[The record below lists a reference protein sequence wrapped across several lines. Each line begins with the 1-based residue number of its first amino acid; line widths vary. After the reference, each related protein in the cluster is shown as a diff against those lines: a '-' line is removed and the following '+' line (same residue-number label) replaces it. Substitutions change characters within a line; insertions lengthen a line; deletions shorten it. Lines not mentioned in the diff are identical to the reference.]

1 MKKLLFF
8 IMTLIIVATTAF
20 AQDGTPE
27 TQRFQ
32 NERTVVIVTAD
43 SSTYAARYMNERL
56 RQNFRL
62 PYWDAV
68 EVSTTLT
75 PSQLTEDNLKALAK
89 RHHAQL
95 IVVPVVRTWIWRQYH
110 SWGWF
115 DDDEFYTECV
125 YNLSLY
131 AYNVKEGSLKSYTS
145 RGQEHDEAMVLNNPY
160 EVLGKAMD
168 QIMEKF
174 PYTRIPKDI

>member
-1 MKKLLFF
+1 MKKLAL
-8 IMTLIIVATTAF
+8 LIVMLIVVATTAF
-20 AQDGTPE
+20 AQDRASEQP
-27 TQRFQ
+27 RFD
-32 NERTVVIVTAD
+32 NERTVVIVTTE

-62 PYWDAV
+62 PYWDCI
-68 EVSTTLT
+68 EVTTTLT
-75 PSQLTEDNLKALAK
+75 PSQLTKDNLKALAE

-115 DDDEFYTECV
+115 DDDEFYTECF

-145 RGQEHDEAMVLNNPY
+145 RGQERDEAMVLNNPY

-174 PYTRIPKDI
+174 PYTRIPKDL